1 MALTTAT
8 MPAADTNKRD
18 REGAPARSAARLAA
32 VQALYQME
40 TTGQGVDSVISEF
53 TDHRLGGEIE
63 GEILHA
69 ADVAFFSDILRGAV
83 ESQSRLDP
91 YLQRHLAE
99 GWKLKRIDS
108 TARAI
113 LRAALFEMIR
123 RPDVPFRVVI
133 NEYLDIA
140 NAFFDADEPKFIN
153 GVLDRAARDARSDE
167 MSA

>member
-1 MALTTAT
+1 
-8 MPAADTNKRD
+8 MPAADPDKRA

-40 TTGQGVDSVISEF
+40 TTGQGVDAVISEF

-63 GEILHA
+63 GETLHP
-69 ADVAFFSDILRGAV
+69 ADAAFFSDILRGTV
-83 ESQSRLDP
+83 EAQSRLDP
-91 YLQRHLAE
+91 YLQRQLAE
-99 GWKLKRIDS
+99 GWTLKRIDS

-113 LRAALFEMIR
+113 LRAALFELVR
-123 RPDVPFRVVI
+123 RPDVPFRVI
-133 NEYLDIA
+133 IDEYLDIA

-167 MSA
+167 ITA